1 MAITSRLPGLS
12 ELHTSGGF
20 AMKTALAYILIIL
33 ALGTGLGIS
42 LLVAFQAPPAFA
54 SAVIAHSMQG
64 GVPTFNDRWQ
74 PAENLPPAH
83 QLHSPAGAEWNAVS
97 WGRRF
102 A

>member
-1 MAITSRLPGLS
+1 
-12 ELHTSGGF
+12 
-20 AMKTALAYILIIL
+20 MKTVLAYILIIL

-42 LLVAFQAPPAFA
+42 LLVAFQAPPVYADN
-54 SAVIAHSMQG
+54 
-64 GVPTFNDRWQ
+64 GVLTFNDRWQ

-83 QLHSPAGAEWNAVS
+83 QLHSPAGEWNAVS

>member
-1 MAITSRLPGLS
+1 
-12 ELHTSGGF
+12 
-20 AMKTALAYILIIL
+20 MKTALAYILVIL

-42 LLVAFQAPPAFA
+42 LLVAFQAPPAYA
-54 SAVIAHSMQG
+54 S
-64 GVPTFNDRWQ
+64 GVLTFNDRWQ
-74 PAENLPPAH
+74 PAENLPPAL